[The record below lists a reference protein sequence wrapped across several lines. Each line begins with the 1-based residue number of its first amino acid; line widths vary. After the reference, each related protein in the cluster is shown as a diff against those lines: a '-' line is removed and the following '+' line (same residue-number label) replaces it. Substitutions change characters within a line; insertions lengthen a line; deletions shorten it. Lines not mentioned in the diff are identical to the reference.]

1 MSGIFL
7 CFLESG
13 YKDVIIT
20 ILLLTASSIPYFV
33 CYLKLISNPIGF
45 INKVNSTMAPSTST
59 ARLPVNTNLACLL
72 SGHVYFSLQPDTVN
86 IPSEREIS
94 CSYTAVN
101 DRPPDCT
108 LCSRNMPW
116 QTRIYPPPVAT
127 AHRIERVDSR
137 QEEGKAAD

>member
-72 SGHVYFSLQPDTVN
+72 SGHVYFSLQPVSN
-86 IPSEREIS
+86 
-94 CSYTAVN
+94 
-101 DRPPDCT
+101 
-108 LCSRNMPW
+108 
-116 QTRIYPPPVAT
+116 
-127 AHRIERVDSR
+127 
-137 QEEGKAAD
+137 K